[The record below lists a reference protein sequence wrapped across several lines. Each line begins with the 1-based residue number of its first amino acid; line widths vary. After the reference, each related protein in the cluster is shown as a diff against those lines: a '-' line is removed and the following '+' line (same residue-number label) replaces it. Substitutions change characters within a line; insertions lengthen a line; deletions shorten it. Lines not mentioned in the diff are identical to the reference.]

1 MTDSKSNLPQDDSEF
16 EEADFA
22 NGPTSLSDKNSNASV
37 RFSDPRSDLRKRV
50 TGHLE
55 ASNSIPWGASTPFGT
70 RRGSAQIYLE
80 LPIHLARGEHFEERP
95 RWRLEMHG
103 LAPKAE
109 PLGIDIIGDVVL
121 GRGESG
127 PNAPDLDLS
136 VYDALEHGVSRRHAL
151 LRPSSNH
158 LFIID
163 LGSTNGTMI
172 NAIPLGAGVARPLM
186 SDDTITLGRLTFTLK
201 IIDGPGVRQA
211 EEAQKRAMRGML
223 PRDESTKKL
232 NQQPPDDE

>member
-1 MTDSKSNLPQDDSEF
+1 MTDMKSDLPQDETEF
-16 EEADFA
+16 EEVDYTAE
-22 NGPTSLSDKNSNASV
+22 SDGVSDASESSAV
-37 RFSDPRSDLRKRV
+37 RFSDPRSELRKRV

-55 ASNSIPWGASTPFGT
+55 ASNAIPWGMSNPFGL

-95 RWRLEMHG
+95 HWRIEMHG
-103 LAPKAE
+103 LASNAE
-109 PLGIDIIGDVVL
+109 PLGLDIIGDVVL

-127 PNAPDLDLS
+127 PNAPDLDLNF
-136 VYDALEHGVSRRHAL
+136 YDALDHGVSRRHAL

-172 NAIPLGAGVARPLM
+172 NAISLGAGVARPLM
-186 SDDTITLGRLTFTLK
+186 NDDTVTMGRLTFTLR
-201 IIDGPGVRQA
+201 IIDGPGIRQA
-211 EEAQKRAMRGML
+211 EEAQKRAMRGVL
-223 PRDESTKKL
+223 PRGVSTKKL
-232 NQQPPDDE
+232 NQQSEDD